1 MTVYY
6 IVLFLL
12 QIEMELKRLEFT
24 LTRKCN
30 SQCIHCQADAS
41 PLRKGAMQVKD
52 AHDYLA
58 EATAVSDLESFMIFG
73 GEPML
78 YPKRTTA
85 IFNKARQFGIPKID
99 MITNGVWGKNK
110 ATAEELARK
119 LKAAGLNR
127 VNISVDTFHIQYMP
141 LEYPMNAALA
151 LLKAGIE
158 DIKWNVALI
167 ESINATNKYDKKTA
181 QILKTLQPIGIEAH
195 TFKIVP
201 AGRATQNLRQYFQ
214 PTSLHGPCKKEPLEG
229 NMLTD
234 PESITIE
241 PSGSAN
247 ICWNLPIGNAKSVP
261 LKQLI
266 TEYDWQRD
274 PITRILVEEG
284 PTGLLKLP
292 EARDYQFQQEQYI
305 NKCHLCTE
313 IRKTLKLH
321 YRNAYS

>member
-1 MTVYY
+1 
-6 IVLFLL
+6 
-12 QIEMELKRLEFT
+12 MELKRLEFT

-41 PLRKGAMQVKD
+41 PLRKGVMQVQD
-52 AHDYLA
+52 ACNYLA
-58 EATAVSDLESFMIFG
+58 EATAVSNLESFMIFG

-78 YPKRTTA
+78 YPKRTIA
-85 IFNKARQFGIPKID
+85 IFNKARQFGIPKIE

-127 VNISVDTFHIQYMP
+127 VNVSVDAFHIQHIP
-141 LEYPMNAALA
+141 LEYPTAAALA

-167 ESINATNKYDKKTA
+167 ESINAKNKYDKKTA
-181 QILKTLQPIGIEAH
+181 QILKTLQPIGIDAN

-201 AGRATQNLRQYFQ
+201 AGRAIQNLRQYLT
-214 PTSLHGPCKKEPLEG
+214 PTSLYGPCEQEPLEG
-229 NMLTD
+229 NTLTN

-241 PSGSAN
+241 PSGSAS
-247 ICWNLPIGNAKSVP
+247 ICWSLPIGNAKTVP
-261 LKQLI
+261 LRQLI
-266 TEYDWQRD
+266 TEYDWRRN

-284 PTGLLKLP
+284 PVGLLKLP
-292 EARDYQFQQEQYI
+292 ESRDYEFQEEQYI
-305 NKCHLCTE
+305 NKCHLCME

-321 YRNAYS
+321 YPNAYS